1 MDKRVKVYLPKWASF
16 IYGAMAVILVPWI
29 IHLAERLP
37 TKHIADH
44 WDTLWVGFDIIMLII
59 MLITVWF
66 MITRKVWV
74 IVSASALATLFLV
87 DVWFDVLTSKP
98 GKEESEALFFGI
110 IEISLSLLTYR
121 LVYRVVHK
129 ATPKKGLKLTTDKRH
144 K

>member
-1 MDKRVKVYLPKWASF
+1 MDKRVKIYLPRWASF

-44 WDTLWVGFDIIMLII
+44 WDTLWVGFDIIMLIT

-74 IVSASALATLFLV
+74 IVSASALATLFMV
-87 DVWFDVLTSKP
+87 DVWFDVLTSRP
-98 GKEESEALFFGI
+98 GRQENEAFFFGV
-110 IEISLSLLTYR
+110 IEVSLSLLTYR

-129 ATPKKGLKLTTDKRH
+129 ATPNRKLKITSDKRH